1 MRAPRTSSTH
11 NLARDVKHCLPGL
24 MCVYV
29 GLYVRGGSA
38 SRISSGMY
46 RLRVCNRGVRCKI
59 GDLLRNSADL
69 GSTRVARLAAQS
81 LVRVSAVSSQSTIH
95 RLSNAVP

>member
-1 MRAPRTSSTH
+1 
-11 NLARDVKHCLPGL
+11 

-29 GLYVRGGSA
+29 GLYVRVGSA